1 MVFGDTWLFWIVLSS
16 LGLSLY
22 DLSKKASVKGNAV
35 FPTLFISSL
44 SGLVCLSVFL
54 FFTGRLSC
62 AVGVEKEDIGIL
74 FLKSCIVGASWTATY
89 FALKTLPITCAAA
102 IRSTGPL
109 WTFIGAVI
117 LFSEVP
123 TALQGVGMVLV
134 MGGCLFFSRSSS
146 KEKSSGGAK
155 AVALAFLGT
164 VLGSCSALYDKYLL
178 QGCSISSLTLLWWFL
193 AGMCVIFAV
202 AAAVTREKFEFR
214 WTMPLTG
221 IMLAFSD
228 ACYFNAI
235 ADPDSQISVLSLIRR
250 SSIVLTFFI
259 GGAIF
264 HEGNLKRKSLA
275 LAAILVGVLLL
286 CLFTH

>member
-1 MVFGDTWLFWIVLSS
+1 
-16 LGLSLY
+16 
-22 DLSKKASVKGNAV
+22 
-35 FPTLFISSL
+35 
-44 SGLVCLSVFL
+44 L

-62 AVGVEKEDIGIL
+62 AVGVEKGDIGIL

-89 FALKTLPITCAAA
+89 FALKTLPITCAAP

-235 ADPDSQISVLSLIRR
+235 ADPVYETVEKDREAFFRTFKATYLTGSDQKLEMLQKCIDSVIINEAWGVPGMPETI
-250 SSIVLTFFI
+250 
-259 GGAIF
+259 A
-264 HEGNLKRKSLA
+264 
-275 LAAILVGVLLL
+275 AAITECVHGSEYTPKVAMETISGTCQWYIDAYFYGVEDEYPPEN
-286 CLFTH
+286 